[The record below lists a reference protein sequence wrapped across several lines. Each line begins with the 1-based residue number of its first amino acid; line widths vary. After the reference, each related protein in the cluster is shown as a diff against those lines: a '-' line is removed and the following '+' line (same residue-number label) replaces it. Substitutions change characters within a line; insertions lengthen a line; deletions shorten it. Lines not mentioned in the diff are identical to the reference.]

1 MELLIDIHLTYMK
14 IWNFKKIFVRR
25 TITYSIHFTKIT
37 IKLIKGFLKYTLKKI
52 LVCIFKNTP
61 SQLKKTLIK
70 FIYNF
75 PKLLSFSQ
83 KFRSWI
89 VKTDNLNQVL
99 QTQFIVSFFIRNV
112 LLLILRISLKYSY
125 LRSIFLNEIRL
136 NVFIKTELNRILREL
151 DISKEIEVS
160 TFLLYRN
167 KNLELSDAEEEI
179 YRDLKIFSTES

>member
-1 MELLIDIHLTYMK
+1 MELLVDIHLTYMK
-14 IWNFKKIFVRR
+14 IWNFKKIFVRK
-25 TITYSIHFTKIT
+25 TINYSIHFTKIT
-37 IKLIKGFLKYTLKKI
+37 IKLIKGFLKYILKNILVYIYINTSSQIKKI
-52 LVCIFKNTP
+52 LIN
-61 SQLKKTLIK
+61 

-75 PKLLSFSQ
+75 PKLLSFAQ
-83 KFRSWI
+83 KLRSWI

-125 LRSIFLNEIRL
+125 TRSIFLNEIQL

-151 DISKEIEVS
+151 DLSKEIEVS
-160 TFLLYRN
+160 TFLFYRN
-167 KNLELSDAEEEI
+167 KNPELSDAEEEI